1 MKKGIRKTISIIVIL
16 TITFQIIIP
25 IISSYNSKV
34 FAAENVNPELEAEVE
49 TLSQVEGLTEDG
61 QLEQQEEVTK
71 LEEDASNVETTEE
84 ISRNYEIK
92 EEETWDVSA
101 NGDGSVVA
109 KWTLSDRTLT
119 ISGTG
124 EMRDWSDPYWHNT
137 QYTYIVEN
145 IIIEEGVTSIGNYA
159 FSGRSS
165 LESIEIPEGL
175 TSIGYSAFSGCNSLQ
190 SINVD
195 MNNKNYISE
204 DGILFNKDK
213 TEVIKYPAGKKDKTE
228 YTIPSTVISIEDSAF
243 SGCNSLE
250 NITIPEGVTSIGEN
264 AFSGCSSLKNITIP
278 EGVTRIGD
286 STFYGCS
293 NLESI
298 TIPEGV
304 TSIGSSAFYGCSSL
318 KSITIP
324 EGVTNIEDRAFYG
337 CSSLESIEIPEGVTM

>member
-16 TITFQIIIP
+16 TITFQMIIP
-25 IISSYNSKV
+25 IIPSYNSKV

-49 TLSQVEGLTEDG
+49 TLSQVEGLTKDD

-71 LEEDASNVETTEE
+71 LEEDTSNVETTEE

-109 KWTLSDRTLT
+109 KWTLHDRTLT

-204 DGILFNKDK
+204 DGILFNKEK
-213 TEVIKYPAGKKDKTE
+213 TEIIRYPAGKKDITE

-243 SGCNSLE
+243 E
-250 NITIPEGVTSIGEN
+250 
-264 AFSGCSSLKNITIP
+264 GCSSLKNITIP
-278 EGVTRIGD
+278 ERM
-286 STFYGCS
+286 
-293 NLESI
+293 
-298 TIPEGV
+298 
-304 TSIGSSAFYGCSSL
+304 TSIGNSAFY
-318 KSITIP
+318 
-324 EGVTNIEDRAFYG
+324 E
-337 CSSLESIEIPEGVTM
+337 CSSLESIEIPEGVTSIGGFTFSECSSLESIEIPEGVISIEYRTFCIF